1 MDEWDGWVA
10 EKGEGWDFVG
20 YVLCLCMGR
29 GCVAC
34 TCFVYQ
40 REVYI
45 YIYIH
50 TSPTGWPIRNI
61 ILNTGGLCT
70 YPTYLPSYSTS
81 ADDT

>member
-1 MDEWDGWVA
+1 MGWVA
-10 EKGEGWDFVG
+10 EKGRDRTSSAMCCAFAWDED
-20 YVLCLCMGR
+20 VLH
-29 GCVAC
+29 VHVSC
-34 TCFVYQ
+34 T
-40 REVYI
+40 REKYI